1 MFKKLVSIGLSLM
14 MMLGVTGYAPVS
26 VQAADDGHLG
36 SVTSVEVDAD
46 DKNIVWVTFDN
57 GYQGKITFLDN
68 DIFRYNVDP
77 SGQFNEYAQVHNG
90 YPDTAKIQ
98 QYPDSS
104 DAYSHPEA
112 SVQQNGNSYE
122 IKAGNV
128 TISFDEAARMSI
140 KAGDKTVM
148 EEKESLDF
156 QGSRTV
162 QTLVKHDA
170 TNYNSSLP
178 ENYFG
183 GGTQNGR
190 FVHTGNVINISNES
204 NWVDGGVASPSPFYY
219 TTNGY
224 GVLRNTYM
232 DGSYDFGS
240 TDAST
245 VTARHNEN
253 EFDAYYFVSD
263 ADNGSSVSQDLLQ
276 GYFKVTGNPA
286 LLPMYGFYLG
296 HLNAYNRDAW
306 SDTSANGYKK
316 WEIKG
321 NGAYNEEGTSRYENG
336 GTGFMIQANQQE
348 ETLNGYGPSVATDNV
363 PDGVT
368 YPYKYSARAVL
379 DEYKNYDIPLGFF
392 LPNDGYGAGYGQNG
406 YNMTGGVNPDGT
418 SSEARLAAVAA
429 NVANLK
435 DFVEFADENGVA
447 TGLWTQSNLT
457 PDSNNNTYWHILR
470 DFNAEVK
477 AGVTTLKT
485 DVMWVGY
492 GYSFQLSGV
501 KQAYDIITTMT
512 YEDGRN
518 NTRPNIISLDGWA
531 GSQRYNSVWTGDQTG
546 GNWEYIRFHIPT
558 FIGQSMSGNPNIGSD
573 MDGIHGGAPIIATRD
588 YQWKSFAPQMLDMD
602 GWGTYAKMPYAH
614 GDPYTGI
621 SRMYLKLKAQM
632 MPYTYTN
639 AYAAAN
645 IDTGN
650 GDQGLPMVRAMLL
663 EYPEEA
669 AAYTAASMYQYMWG
683 ENLLVAPV
691 YEDTA
696 IDEMG
701 NDVRDGIYLP
711 GGEDQIWIDYF
722 TGEQYRGGQT
732 LNNFDA
738 PIWKLPLFVKNGAII
753 PMYAEHNS
761 ADMDAEDGVDKTQ
774 RLIEFW
780 PAGDTYFN
788 TIEDDGEYI
797 ENNTDDSDKEYGV
810 IDNISYGP
818 HVETKYTSS
827 VDGTTA
833 TLTAEKSTGSYEGYD
848 QNKDT
853 TFIVHASEKPAALAA
868 YNGDAELEEVVAESK
883 EAFDAAEPAEG
894 TFVSYYDAS
903 PAIDTYASAEETN
916 LAEMVK
922 DVRSTGK
929 LYVKFANTDS
939 QANAQKLVI
948 SGFVNDGKLSSTEL
962 NPDLEAPVL
971 SENEEAKTATSITVQ
986 WDAVED
992 ADYYQVLVD
1001 GQPSDDIPAEK
1012 LNTVIN
1018 GATSFINTGLE
1029 FKSTHTYSVRA
1040 VNAEG
1045 YSEWSNMITTTTKD
1059 DPFLNTPTPQ
1069 DIDWTGNIWG
1079 NHGADLAFDQIFQM
1093 GDGGFHSNN
1102 GGINEKL
1109 TVDYGNAYL
1118 FDKIEYYPRDDA
1130 GNGTVTKMLVE
1141 TSLDGVHWIQHG
1153 PDTDTDGRK
1162 VNNFAADNTM
1172 KTIDLSDPNTGSE
1185 TIGARYIRFTALA
1198 SVGTFFSA
1206 SEIKPYAIEGEK
1218 TPGSAFNPF
1227 TVGNTPSMGTA
1238 EATQTTFQQIY
1249 QRASSAHESYK
1260 NPTWIAEVQ
1269 GLYGDINFNGISDV
1283 YDYAY
1288 TAFRADGGTTKTGSV
1303 SGKITLQSD
1312 KDVIAADEEFT
1323 ISVTAEDVKNLNAYG
1338 TIINYDPEKV
1348 EFVSEQY
1355 LNTGDM
1361 YTQGMTGNI
1370 VYDDGTAYV
1379 NHNAINMG
1387 DKDLLNGSMVL
1398 STITMR
1404 AKEDIKLNGIS
1415 DVNDEDFI
1423 IDLSTVTMMGPDYS
1437 TIEYKNG
1444 DTVQLIDFGY
1454 DDFDI
1459 TMTNEFLPTD
1469 DGTNVEKL
1477 VQSGSQNSYKKLFD
1491 GNISRD
1497 FELLYDIESNWD
1509 ENKELP
1515 EYVEL
1520 PITMHL
1526 DLKEDALVD
1535 QVKVLNANKANGY
1548 LQSAKAQLVY
1558 ADGTTSDEIV
1568 INEEQ
1573 SIYEFNFEPTKL
1585 VDRIDITFV
1594 DATHTHP
1601 TRSNMLTLA
1610 ELEITGHVP
1619 ADSDKAA
1626 LQAAV
1631 TAAEQID
1638 TSIYTDETV
1647 AVFEEAL
1654 NEAKAV
1660 LANVD
1665 VKQDVVDAAVE
1676 KLLAA
1681 QEALERKDGAFAFEY
1696 DDFTFTMTNAFL
1708 PSDDGT
1714 NVNKLIQGGSAA
1726 SYGKLFDGAYGRDF
1740 ELLWDVSSNHDED
1753 GELPDYVELPITL
1766 HMTLNEPAYVDDVT
1780 VYNANKANGYLTSA
1794 KAQLVYTDGTTSD
1807 EIVIDSEQEAYTFTF
1822 NSDKTVERID
1832 VTFLTADSTSDTRM
1846 NMLTLAEITANGRKV
1861 MGEDTPDKSVLE
1873 AAIAEA
1879 EQVDTS
1885 LYTPQSVAAFT
1896 EALNAAKAVNEDAEA
1911 TQEAIDQAVNDL
1923 AAAKAGLV
1931 ERADKSELNRAITAA
1946 NAVDTENCT
1955 DNSVATLK
1963 EALAAAN
1970 ALLDDENA
1978 SQDAVDA
1985 AVSALDEAV
1994 ANMVAKASDAAM
2006 NALQLLVDNAN
2017 AMRDDYSEEE
2027 FADVLAAINEAQA
2040 LLDDRGNTTPGQ
2052 MVSATLKLSEAIR
2065 DLNAEESVDAL
2076 RADVQA
2082 TIDFINE
2089 HILTDVEGIRPGKV
2103 TELREAVEAAKT
2115 VLEKADASADELKAA
2130 NEAMTKAVHELWE
2143 IVTKDELNAMITAG
2157 EGYLEGEYTQESKDA
2172 LQSAIDAAKNV
2183 AANEDATVAEVSGAI
2198 SAIAD
2203 AIAGLERETLD
2214 TSALEHEIELVSE
2227 MLKNIDDYIPSTVE
2241 GLEDKLNEAKETLTN
2256 ATTQAEIDEATEAL
2270 REARLNA
2277 RTYADKEALQEA
2289 VNAANKLDLSLYT
2302 AESRA
2307 AVEAAVN
2314 NAKSVLANELATQ
2327 EEVDKALEEVNAAVD
2342 SLVKAPA
2349 GSTNADQSNTGTV
2362 NTAGAMGA
2370 LMLMAAAGAMV
2381 IGYRRKRS

>member
-1 MFKKLVSIGLSLM
+1 M
-14 MMLGVTGYAPVS
+14 
-26 VQAADDGHLG
+26 
-36 SVTSVEVDAD
+36 
-46 DKNIVWVTFDN
+46 
-57 GYQGKITFLDN
+57 
-68 DIFRYNVDP
+68 
-77 SGQFNEYAQVHNG
+77 
-90 YPDTAKIQ
+90 
-98 QYPDSS
+98 
-104 DAYSHPEA
+104 
-112 SVQQNGNSYE
+112 
-122 IKAGNV
+122 
-128 TISFDEAARMSI
+128 
-140 KAGDKTVM
+140 
-148 EEKESLDF
+148 
-156 QGSRTV
+156 
-162 QTLVKHDA
+162 
-170 TNYNSSLP
+170 
-178 ENYFG
+178 
-183 GGTQNGR
+183 
-190 FVHTGNVINISNES
+190 
-204 NWVDGGVASPSPFYY
+204 
-219 TTNGY
+219 
-224 GVLRNTYM
+224 
-232 DGSYDFGS
+232 
-240 TDAST
+240 
-245 VTARHNEN
+245 
-253 EFDAYYFVSD
+253 
-263 ADNGSSVSQDLLQ
+263 
-276 GYFKVTGNPA
+276 
-286 LLPMYGFYLG
+286 
-296 HLNAYNRDAW
+296 
-306 SDTSANGYKK
+306 
-316 WEIKG
+316 
-321 NGAYNEEGTSRYENG
+321 
-336 GTGFMIQANQQE
+336 
-348 ETLNGYGPSVATDNV
+348 
-363 PDGVT
+363 
-368 YPYKYSARAVL
+368 
-379 DEYKNYDIPLGFF
+379 
-392 LPNDGYGAGYGQNG
+392 
-406 YNMTGGVNPDGT
+406 
-418 SSEARLAAVAA
+418 
-429 NVANLK
+429 
-435 DFVEFADENGVA
+435 
-447 TGLWTQSNLT
+447 
-457 PDSNNNTYWHILR
+457 
-470 DFNAEVK
+470 
-477 AGVTTLKT
+477 
-485 DVMWVGY
+485 
-492 GYSFQLSGV
+492 
-501 KQAYDIITTMT
+501 KQAYDIITTMA

-531 GSQRYNSVWTGDQTG
+531 GSQRYNSVWTGDQSG

-573 MDGIHGGAPIIATRD
+573 MDGIWGGAPIIATRD

-602 GWGTYAKMPYAH
+602 GWGSYAKGPYVH

-691 YEDTA
+691 YQDTN

-903 PAIDTYASAEETN
+903 PAIETYASAEETN

-986 WDAVED
+986 WDAVEN

-1001 GQPSDDIPAEK
+1001 GEPSDDIPAEK

-1162 VNNFAADNTM
+1162 VNNFATDNTM

-1227 TVGNTPSMGTA
+1227 AVGNTPSMGTA

-1312 KDVIAADEEFT
+1312 KDVIAAGEEFT

-1348 EFVSEQY
+1348 EFVAEQY

-1404 AKEDIKLNGIS
+1404 AKEDITLNGIS
-1415 DVNDEDFI
+1415 DENDEDFI

-1437 TIEYKNG
+1437 TIESTNE
-1444 DTVQLIDFGY
+1444 DIVQMIDFGY

-1459 TMTNEFLPTD
+1459 TMTNEFLPSD
-1469 DGTNVEKL
+1469 DGTNVNKL
-1477 VQSGSQNSYKKLFD
+1477 IQGGSQAAYQRLFD
-1491 GNISRD
+1491 GNIGRD

-1548 LQSAKAQLVY
+1548 LTSAKAQLVY

-1568 INEEQ
+1568 IDEEQ

-1594 DATHTHP
+1594 DATHTHA

-1647 AVFEEAL
+1647 AAFEEAL

-1696 DDFTFTMTNAFL
+1696 GDFTFTMTNEFL

-1714 NVNKLIQGGSAA
+1714 NVNKLIQGGTAD
-1726 SYGKLFDGAYGRDF
+1726 SYGKLFDGVYGRDF
-1740 ELLWDVSSNHDED
+1740 ELLWDVESNWDENK
-1753 GELPDYVELPITL
+1753 ELPEYVELPITL

-1832 VTFLTADSTSDTRM
+1832 VTFLDATHTHATRL

-1879 EQVDTS
+1879 EQVDTA
-1885 LYTPQSVAAFT
+1885 LYTPESAEAFT
-1896 EALNAAKAVNEDAEA
+1896 AALEAAKAVNDDAEA
-1911 TQEAIDQAVNDL
+1911 TQEQINQAVNDL
-1923 AAAKAGLV
+1923 AAAKAGLI

-1955 DNSVATLK
+1955 DNSVAALK
-1963 EALAAAN
+1963 EALSAAN
-1970 ALLDDENA
+1970 ALLDDANA
-1978 SQDAVDA
+1978 SQEEVDA

-2040 LLDDRGNTTPGQ
+2040 LLDDRGNATPGQ

-2103 TELREAVEAAKT
+2103 TELKEAVEAAKT

-2157 EGYLEGEYTQESKDA
+2157 EGYLEGEYTQESEDA

-2183 AANEDATVAEVSGAI
+2183 AADEDATVAEVSGAI

-2203 AIAGLERETLD
+2203 AIAGLERVTLD

-2227 MLKNIDDYIPSTVE
+2227 MLKNIADYVPSTVE

-2256 ATTQAEIDEATEAL
+2256 ATTQAEIDEATETL
-2270 REARLNA
+2270 RAARLNA

-2314 NAKSVLANELATQ
+2314 NAESVLANELASQ
-2327 EEVDKALEEVNAAVD
+2327 EEVDNALDEVNAAVD

-2349 GSTNADQSNTGTV
+2349 GSTNADQSNTGTA

-2381 IGYRRKRS
+2381 IGCRRKRS

>member
-148 EEKESLDF
+148 EEEESLDF
-156 QGSRTV
+156 QGARTV

-170 TNYNSSLP
+170 TNYDPSLP
-178 ENYFG
+178 ENFFG

-263 ADNGSSVSQDLLQ
+263 AADGSSVSQDLLQ

-501 KQAYDIITTMT
+501 KQAYDIITTMA

-531 GSQRYNSVWTGDQTG
+531 GSQRYNAVWTGDQTG

-614 GDPYTGI
+614 GDPYTGV

-903 PAIDTYASAEETN
+903 PAIETYASAEETN

-986 WDAVED
+986 WDAVEN

-1001 GQPSDDIPAEK
+1001 GLPTDDIPAEK

-1018 GATSFINTGLE
+1018 GATSFVNTGLE

-1040 VNAEG
+1040 VNADG
-1045 YSEWSNMITTTTKD
+1045 YSEWSNMLTTTTKD

-1141 TSLDGVHWIQHG
+1141 TSLDGVNWIQHG

-1172 KTIDLSDPNTGSE
+1172 KTIDLSDPNTGSD

-1568 INEEQ
+1568 IDEEQ

-1647 AVFEEAL
+1647 AAFEEAL

-1696 DDFTFTMTNAFL
+1696 DDFTFTMTNEFL

-1740 ELLWDVSSNHDED
+1740 ELLWDISSNHDED
-1753 GELPDYVELPITL
+1753 GELPDYVELPLTL

-1946 NAVDTENCT
+1946 NAVDTDSCT
-1955 DNSVATLK
+1955 DNSVAVLK

-2006 NALQLLVDNAN
+2006 NALQLMVDNAN
-2017 AMRDDYSEEE
+2017 GMRDDYSEEE

-2040 LLDDRGNTTPGQ
+2040 LLDDRGNTMPSQ
-2052 MVSATLKLSEAIR
+2052 MVSAMLNLSEAIR
-2065 DLNAEESVDAL
+2065 DLGAEESVDAL

-2089 HILTDVEGIRPGKV
+2089 HILNDVEGLRPGKV
-2103 TELREAVEAAKT
+2103 QALRDAVAAAKN
-2115 VLEKADASADELKAA
+2115 VLADENASADALKAA
-2130 NEAMTKAVHELWE
+2130 NKAMTKAVHELWE
-2143 IVTKDELNAMITAG
+2143 IVAKDELNAMITAG
-2157 EGYLEGEYTQESKDA
+2157 EGYLEGEYTPESIA
-2172 LQSAIDAAKNV
+2172 VLQAAIDAGRTV

-2203 AIAGLERETLD
+2203 AIAGLERVTLD

-2314 NAKSVLANELATQ
+2314 NAESVLANELATQ

>member
-148 EEKESLDF
+148 EEEESLDF
-156 QGSRTV
+156 QGARTV

-170 TNYNSSLP
+170 TNYDPSLP
-178 ENYFG
+178 ENFFG

-263 ADNGSSVSQDLLQ
+263 AADGSSVSQDLLQ

-306 SDTSANGYKK
+306 SDSSADGGKA

-321 NGAYNEEGTSRYENG
+321 NGSYDESGEVTYENG
-336 GTGFMIQANQQE
+336 GTGYVIQANQQA

-368 YPYKYSARAVL
+368 YSYKYSARAVL
-379 DEYKNYDIPLGFF
+379 DEYKNYDIPFGFF

-406 YNMTGGVNPDGT
+406 FNMTGGVNADGT

-435 DFVEFADENGVA
+435 DFADYAKANGVA

-602 GWGTYAKMPYAH
+602 GWGSYAKGPYVH

-691 YEDTA
+691 YQDTN

-1040 VNAEG
+1040 VNEDG
-1045 YSEWSNMITTTTKD
+1045 YSEWSNVVSATTKD
-1059 DPFLNTPTPQ
+1059 DPFLNIPDPQ
-1069 DIDWTGNIWG
+1069 NISWTGYIWG
-1079 NHGADLAFDQIFQM
+1079 SHTADLAFDHIFQI
-1093 GDGGFHSNN
+1093 GDGGFHSNY

-2040 LLDDRGNTTPGQ
+2040 YSEIARNTTPGQ

>member
-14 MMLGVTGYAPVS
+14 MMLGVTGFAPTGVK
-26 VQAADDGHLG
+26 AADDGHLG
-36 SVTSVEVDAD
+36 SVTAVEVDAD
-46 DKNIVWVTFDN
+46 EKNVVWVTFDN
-57 GYQGKITFLDN
+57 GYKGKVTFLDE

-77 SGQFNEYAQVHNG
+77 SGRFNEYAQVYNG
-90 YPDTAKIQ
+90 YPNTAKIQ

-306 SDTSANGYKK
+306 SDSSADGGTK

-321 NGAYNEEGTSRYENG
+321 NGAYDEPGDVTYENG
-336 GTGFMIQANQQE
+336 GTGYVIQANQQA
-348 ETLNGYGPSVATDNV
+348 ETLNGYGPSVSTDNV

-368 YPYKYSARAVL
+368 YSYKYSARAVL
-379 DEYKNYDIPLGFF
+379 DEYKNYDIPFGFF

-406 YNMTGGVNPDGT
+406 FNMTGGVNADGT

-435 DFVEFADENGVA
+435 DFADYAKANGVA

-457 PDSNNNTYWHILR
+457 PDSNNNTYWHVLR
-470 DFNAEVK
+470 DFSAEVG

-485 DVMWVGY
+485 DVAWVGY

-501 KQAYDIITTMT
+501 KQAYDIITTMA

-573 MDGIHGGAPIIATRD
+573 MDGIWGGAPIIATRD

-602 GWGTYAKMPYAH
+602 GWGSYAKGPYVH

-691 YEDTA
+691 YQDTN

-903 PAIDTYASAEETN
+903 PAIETYASAEETN

-986 WDAVED
+986 WDAVEN
-992 ADYYQVLVD
+992 ADSYQVLVD
-1001 GQPSDDIPAEK
+1001 GMPSDDIPADK
-1012 LNTVIN
+1012 LQSVLA
-1018 GATSFINTGLE
+1018 GGTSFTHAGLE
-1029 FKSTHTYSVRA
+1029 YTSTHTYRVRA
-1040 VNAEG
+1040 VNEDG
-1045 YSEWSNMITTTTKD
+1045 YSEWSNVVSATTKD
-1059 DPFLNTPTPQ
+1059 DPFLNIPDPQ
-1069 DIDWTGNIWG
+1069 NISWTGYIWG
-1079 NHGADLAFDQIFQM
+1079 SHTADLAFDHIFQI
-1093 GDGGFHSNN
+1093 GDGGFHSNY

-1130 GNGTVTKMLVE
+1130 GNGTATKLVVE
-1141 TSLDGVHWIQHG
+1141 TSLDGVHWVEHG

-1172 KTIDLSDPNTGSE
+1172 KTIDLSDPNTGSD
-1185 TIGARYIRFTALA
+1185 TIGARYIRFTALE

-1206 SEIKPYAIEGEK
+1206 SEIMPYAVAGEN
-1218 TPGSAFNPF
+1218 TPGSVWRPF
-1227 TVGNTPSMGTA
+1227 TVGNITSVGTA
-1238 EATQTTFQQIY
+1238 DATLATFQQMY
-1249 QRASSAHESYK
+1249 QKESSAHGSYK
-1260 NPTWIAEVQ
+1260 NPNWVGEIQ
-1269 GLYGDINFNGISDV
+1269 NQYGDINFNGISDI

-1288 TAFRADGGTTKTGSV
+1288 TAFRVDGGTTKTGSV

-1312 KDVIAADEEFT
+1312 KDVIAAGEEFT
-1323 ISVTAEDVKNLNAYG
+1323 ISVTADNVRNLNAYG

-1348 EFVSEQY
+1348 EFVAEQY

-1404 AKEDIKLNGIS
+1404 AKEDITLNGIS
-1415 DVNDEDFI
+1415 DVNDENFI

-1437 TIEYKNG
+1437 TIESTNE
-1444 DTVQLIDFGY
+1444 DIVQMIDFGY

-1477 VQSGSQNSYKKLFD
+1477 IQGGSQAAYQRLFD

-1526 DLKEDALVD
+1526 DLKEASLVD
-1535 QVKVLNANKANGY
+1535 QVKVYNANRANGY
-1548 LQSAKAQLVY
+1548 LLSAKAQLVY
-1558 ADGTTSDEIV
+1558 TDGTTSDEIA
-1568 INEEQ
+1568 IDEEQ

-1594 DATHTHP
+1594 DATHTHA

-1610 ELEITGHVP
+1610 ELEIIGHVP

-1647 AVFEEAL
+1647 AAFEEAL

-1696 DDFTFTMTNAFL
+1696 GDFTFTMTNEFL

-1714 NVNKLIQGGSAA
+1714 NVNKLIQGGTAD
-1726 SYGKLFDGAYGRDF
+1726 SYGKLFDGVYGRDF

-1753 GELPDYVELPITL
+1753 GELPDYVELPLTL

>member
-1 MFKKLVSIGLSLM
+1 
-14 MMLGVTGYAPVS
+14 
-26 VQAADDGHLG
+26 
-36 SVTSVEVDAD
+36 
-46 DKNIVWVTFDN
+46 
-57 GYQGKITFLDN
+57 
-68 DIFRYNVDP
+68 
-77 SGQFNEYAQVHNG
+77 
-90 YPDTAKIQ
+90 
-98 QYPDSS
+98 
-104 DAYSHPEA
+104 
-112 SVQQNGNSYE
+112 
-122 IKAGNV
+122 
-128 TISFDEAARMSI
+128 
-140 KAGDKTVM
+140 
-148 EEKESLDF
+148 
-156 QGSRTV
+156 
-162 QTLVKHDA
+162 
-170 TNYNSSLP
+170 
-178 ENYFG
+178 
-183 GGTQNGR
+183 
-190 FVHTGNVINISNES
+190 
-204 NWVDGGVASPSPFYY
+204 
-219 TTNGY
+219 
-224 GVLRNTYM
+224 
-232 DGSYDFGS
+232 
-240 TDAST
+240 
-245 VTARHNEN
+245 
-253 EFDAYYFVSD
+253 
-263 ADNGSSVSQDLLQ
+263 
-276 GYFKVTGNPA
+276 
-286 LLPMYGFYLG
+286 
-296 HLNAYNRDAW
+296 
-306 SDTSANGYKK
+306 
-316 WEIKG
+316 
-321 NGAYNEEGTSRYENG
+321 
-336 GTGFMIQANQQE
+336 
-348 ETLNGYGPSVATDNV
+348 
-363 PDGVT
+363 
-368 YPYKYSARAVL
+368 
-379 DEYKNYDIPLGFF
+379 
-392 LPNDGYGAGYGQNG
+392 
-406 YNMTGGVNPDGT
+406 
-418 SSEARLAAVAA
+418 
-429 NVANLK
+429 
-435 DFVEFADENGVA
+435 
-447 TGLWTQSNLT
+447 
-457 PDSNNNTYWHILR
+457 
-470 DFNAEVK
+470 
-477 AGVTTLKT
+477 
-485 DVMWVGY
+485 
-492 GYSFQLSGV
+492 
-501 KQAYDIITTMT
+501 
-512 YEDGRN
+512 
-518 NTRPNIISLDGWA
+518 
-531 GSQRYNSVWTGDQTG
+531 
-546 GNWEYIRFHIPT
+546 
-558 FIGQSMSGNPNIGSD
+558 
-573 MDGIHGGAPIIATRD
+573 
-588 YQWKSFAPQMLDMD
+588 
-602 GWGTYAKMPYAH
+602 
-614 GDPYTGI
+614 
-621 SRMYLKLKAQM
+621 
-632 MPYTYTN
+632 
-639 AYAAAN
+639 
-645 IDTGN
+645 
-650 GDQGLPMVRAMLL
+650 
-663 EYPEEA
+663 
-669 AAYTAASMYQYMWG
+669 
-683 ENLLVAPV
+683 
-691 YEDTA
+691 
-696 IDEMG
+696 
-701 NDVRDGIYLP
+701 
-711 GGEDQIWIDYF
+711 
-722 TGEQYRGGQT
+722 
-732 LNNFDA
+732 
-738 PIWKLPLFVKNGAII
+738 
-753 PMYAEHNS
+753 
-761 ADMDAEDGVDKTQ
+761 
-774 RLIEFW
+774 
-780 PAGDTYFN
+780 
-788 TIEDDGEYI
+788 
-797 ENNTDDSDKEYGV
+797 
-810 IDNISYGP
+810 
-818 HVETKYTSS
+818 
-827 VDGTTA
+827 
-833 TLTAEKSTGSYEGYD
+833 
-848 QNKDT
+848 
-853 TFIVHASEKPAALAA
+853 
-868 YNGDAELEEVVAESK
+868 
-883 EAFDAAEPAEG
+883 
-894 TFVSYYDAS
+894 
-903 PAIDTYASAEETN
+903 
-916 LAEMVK
+916 
-922 DVRSTGK
+922 
-929 LYVKFANTDS
+929 
-939 QANAQKLVI
+939 
-948 SGFVNDGKLSSTEL
+948 
-962 NPDLEAPVL
+962 
-971 SENEEAKTATSITVQ
+971 
-986 WDAVED
+986 
-992 ADYYQVLVD
+992 
-1001 GQPSDDIPAEK
+1001 
-1012 LNTVIN
+1012 
-1018 GATSFINTGLE
+1018 
-1029 FKSTHTYSVRA
+1029 
-1040 VNAEG
+1040 
-1045 YSEWSNMITTTTKD
+1045 
-1059 DPFLNTPTPQ
+1059 
-1069 DIDWTGNIWG
+1069 
-1079 NHGADLAFDQIFQM
+1079 
-1093 GDGGFHSNN
+1093 
-1102 GGINEKL
+1102 
-1109 TVDYGNAYL
+1109 
-1118 FDKIEYYPRDDA
+1118 
-1130 GNGTVTKMLVE
+1130 MLVE

-1610 ELEITGHVP
+1610 ELEIIGHVP

-1647 AVFEEAL
+1647 AAFEEAL

-1832 VTFLTADSTSDTRM
+1832 VTFLNATHTHETRL

-1911 TQEAIDQAVNDL
+1911 TQEQIDQAVNDL

>member
-1 MFKKLVSIGLSLM
+1 
-14 MMLGVTGYAPVS
+14 
-26 VQAADDGHLG
+26 
-36 SVTSVEVDAD
+36 
-46 DKNIVWVTFDN
+46 
-57 GYQGKITFLDN
+57 
-68 DIFRYNVDP
+68 
-77 SGQFNEYAQVHNG
+77 
-90 YPDTAKIQ
+90 
-98 QYPDSS
+98 
-104 DAYSHPEA
+104 
-112 SVQQNGNSYE
+112 
-122 IKAGNV
+122 
-128 TISFDEAARMSI
+128 
-140 KAGDKTVM
+140 
-148 EEKESLDF
+148 
-156 QGSRTV
+156 
-162 QTLVKHDA
+162 
-170 TNYNSSLP
+170 
-178 ENYFG
+178 
-183 GGTQNGR
+183 
-190 FVHTGNVINISNES
+190 
-204 NWVDGGVASPSPFYY
+204 
-219 TTNGY
+219 
-224 GVLRNTYM
+224 
-232 DGSYDFGS
+232 
-240 TDAST
+240 
-245 VTARHNEN
+245 
-253 EFDAYYFVSD
+253 
-263 ADNGSSVSQDLLQ
+263 
-276 GYFKVTGNPA
+276 
-286 LLPMYGFYLG
+286 
-296 HLNAYNRDAW
+296 
-306 SDTSANGYKK
+306 
-316 WEIKG
+316 
-321 NGAYNEEGTSRYENG
+321 
-336 GTGFMIQANQQE
+336 
-348 ETLNGYGPSVATDNV
+348 
-363 PDGVT
+363 
-368 YPYKYSARAVL
+368 
-379 DEYKNYDIPLGFF
+379 
-392 LPNDGYGAGYGQNG
+392 
-406 YNMTGGVNPDGT
+406 
-418 SSEARLAAVAA
+418 
-429 NVANLK
+429 
-435 DFVEFADENGVA
+435 
-447 TGLWTQSNLT
+447 
-457 PDSNNNTYWHILR
+457 
-470 DFNAEVK
+470 
-477 AGVTTLKT
+477 
-485 DVMWVGY
+485 
-492 GYSFQLSGV
+492 
-501 KQAYDIITTMT
+501 
-512 YEDGRN
+512 
-518 NTRPNIISLDGWA
+518 
-531 GSQRYNSVWTGDQTG
+531 
-546 GNWEYIRFHIPT
+546 
-558 FIGQSMSGNPNIGSD
+558 
-573 MDGIHGGAPIIATRD
+573 
-588 YQWKSFAPQMLDMD
+588 
-602 GWGTYAKMPYAH
+602 
-614 GDPYTGI
+614 
-621 SRMYLKLKAQM
+621 
-632 MPYTYTN
+632 
-639 AYAAAN
+639 
-645 IDTGN
+645 
-650 GDQGLPMVRAMLL
+650 MVRAMLL

-691 YEDTA
+691 YQDTA
-696 IDEMG
+696 ADEMG
-701 NDVRDGIYLP
+701 NDIRNNIYLP

-732 LNNFDA
+732 LNNYDA
-738 PIWKLPLFVKNGAII
+738 PLWKLPLFVKNGAII

-761 ADMDAEDGVDKTQ
+761 ADMDAENGVDKTQ

-797 ENNTDDSDKEYGV
+797 ENNIDDSDEEYGV

-1040 VNAEG
+1040 VNEDG
-1045 YSEWSNMITTTTKD
+1045 YSEWSNVVSATTKD
-1059 DPFLNTPTPQ
+1059 DPFLNIPDPQ
-1069 DIDWTGNIWG
+1069 NISWTGYIWG
-1079 NHGADLAFDQIFQM
+1079 SHTADLAFDHIFQI
-1093 GDGGFHSNN
+1093 GDGGFHSNY

-1312 KDVIAADEEFT
+1312 KDVIAAGEEFT
-1323 ISVTAEDVKNLNAYG
+1323 ISVTAENVKNLNAYG
-1338 TIINYDPEKV
+1338 TIINYDPAKV
-1348 EFVSEQY
+1348 EYVNSEY

-1387 DKDLLNGSMVL
+1387 DKELLNGSMVL

-1404 AKEDIKLNGIS
+1404 AKDDITLNGIS
-1415 DVNDEDFI
+1415 DVNDENFI

-1437 TIEYKNG
+1437 TIESTNE
-1444 DTVQLIDFGY
+1444 DIVQMIDFGY

-1459 TMTNEFLPTD
+1459 TMTNEFLPSD

-1477 VQSGSQNSYKKLFD
+1477 IQGGSQAAYQRLFD
-1491 GNISRD
+1491 GNLSRD

-1526 DLKEDALVD
+1526 DLKEASLVD
-1535 QVKVLNANKANGY
+1535 QVKVYNANRANGY
-1548 LQSAKAQLVY
+1548 LLSAKAQLVY
-1558 ADGTTSDEIV
+1558 TDGTKSDEVV
-1568 INEEQ
+1568 IDEEQ
-1573 SIYEFNFEPTKL
+1573 SVYEFNFEPTKM
-1585 VDRIDITFV
+1585 VDRIDITYM
-1594 DATHTHP
+1594 DATHTHE
-1601 TRSNMLTLA
+1601 TRKNMLTLA
-1610 ELEITGHVP
+1610 ELEIVGHVP
-1619 ADSDKAA
+1619 ATSDKAT
-1626 LQAAV
+1626 LQAAID
-1631 TAAEQID
+1631 AADEID

-1647 AVFEEAL
+1647 AAFTEAL
-1654 NEAKAV
+1654 DEAKAV

-1665 VKQDVVDAAVE
+1665 VTQSTVDAAVE

-1696 DDFTFTMTNAFL
+1696 DDFTFTMTNEFL

-1714 NVNKLIQGGSAA
+1714 NVNKLVQGGSAA

-1753 GELPDYVELPITL
+1753 GELPDYVELPLTL

-1794 KAQLVYTDGTTSD
+1794 KAQLIYTDGTTSD

-1911 TQEAIDQAVNDL
+1911 TQEQIDQAVNDL

-1946 NAVDTENCT
+1946 NAVDTDSCT

-2203 AIAGLERETLD
+2203 AIAGLERVTLD

-2241 GLEDKLNEAKETLTN
+2241 GLEEKLNEAKETLTN
-2256 ATTQAEIDEATEAL
+2256 ATTQAEIDEATETL